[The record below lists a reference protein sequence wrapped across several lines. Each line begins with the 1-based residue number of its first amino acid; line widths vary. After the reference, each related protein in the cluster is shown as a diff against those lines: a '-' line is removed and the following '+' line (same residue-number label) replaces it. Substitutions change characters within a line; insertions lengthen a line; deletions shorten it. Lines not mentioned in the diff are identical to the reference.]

1 MTLDDH
7 NPPLS
12 LDEAIEY
19 GRTDAVERL
28 EALARNEA
36 ERGDCR
42 AMNALQRLIEAA
54 GLRRKG

>member
-1 MTLDDH
+1 MSLDQSES
-7 NPPLS
+7 PLS
-12 LDEAIEY
+12 LDEAIQY

-28 EALARNEA
+28 EALARHEA

-42 AMNALQRLIEAA
+42 AMNALTRLIEAA